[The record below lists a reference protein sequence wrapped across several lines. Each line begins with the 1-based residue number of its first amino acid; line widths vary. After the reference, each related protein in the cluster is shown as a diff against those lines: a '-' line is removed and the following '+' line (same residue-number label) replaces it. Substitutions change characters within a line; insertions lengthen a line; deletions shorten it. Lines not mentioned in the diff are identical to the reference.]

1 MIIIIVLVYRPLS
14 QWKRRSDLSSSFTVE
29 KKKKKKRQ
37 RVFVLASAPQ
47 TNKEDVGKLEYGL
60 V

>member
-1 MIIIIVLVYRPLS
+1 MIIIIVLLYRPLS

-29 KKKKKKRQ
+29 EKEKKGKESSC
-37 RVFVLASAPQ
+37 SAPQ